1 MVRISVPF
9 LYNLALPGNIQPMTN
24 NPHSHAEPVSL
35 PCRACGAAVS
45 GEVWII
51 VDTTERPDLL
61 ARLRAG
67 ALHDLACPDCGH
79 TATVNAPLLLLRPDA
94 EPALLFSPAA
104 GGTPAQDEE
113 QAIALA
119 GMLREHMGKA
129 WREEWLA
136 RGLTGVAR
144 EALPT
149 LLADDPAVA
158 AALADAHRAEED
170 EVDPELRRAL
180 EEIVMALAAEGV
192 RVHTAEDLQRA
203 VESRPELKARL
214 VAALR

>member
-1 MVRISVPF
+1 MVRISVLF
-9 LYNLALPGNIQPMTN
+9 LYNLVLPGNIQPMTN

-61 ARLRAG
+61 ARLRVG
-67 ALHDLACPDCGH
+67 ALHDLTCPGCGH

-113 QAIALA
+113 QAVALT
-119 GMLREHMGKA
+119 GMLRENMVGG
-129 WREEWLA
+129 WREGWLA

-149 LLADDPAVA
+149 LLSDDPAIA
-158 AALADAHRAEED
+158 AALAGAHNAEEA
-170 EVDPELRRAL
+170 EVDPELRRTL
-180 EEIVMALAAEGV
+180 EEIVMILAAEGV

-203 VESRPELKARL
+203 VETRPELKARL
-214 VAALR
+214 IAALR